1 MVEIIV
7 YIVMAIITASIMLT
21 RIMSNLNI
29 EDAESEWI
37 PVILSGVLWPA
48 FWVIMLS
55 IIVFAIGVEIA
66 EFVYKKILEKIK

>member
-21 RIMSNLNI
+21 CIMSNLNI

-37 PVILSGVLWPA
+37 PVIFP
-48 FWVIMLS
+48 
-55 IIVFAIGVEIA
+55 VFCGQR
-66 EFVYKKILEKIK
+66 FGL